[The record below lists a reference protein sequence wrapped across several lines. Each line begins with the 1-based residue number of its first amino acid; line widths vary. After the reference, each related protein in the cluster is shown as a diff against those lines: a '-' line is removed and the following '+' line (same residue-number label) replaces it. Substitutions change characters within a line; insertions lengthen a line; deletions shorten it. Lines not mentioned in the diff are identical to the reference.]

1 MRQKRIGFR
10 FLKRRMLEFAFG
22 SGGALMCGKELKKL
36 AKRRSIITQSR
47 IAAAVFLCSVNV
59 AQFALAQPIA
69 QVRPD
74 AGQLLEQQRDR
85 VPPPAR
91 PDREV
96 MPHEEQPRP
105 AMRGSASLKVTVKQ
119 FHITGNRIY
128 SEAALLPA
136 LKDSLGKELDFEGLT
151 EAANSLRA
159 YYRANG
165 YFLAQAYLPT
175 QEIKDGVVEIAIL
188 EGRLGT
194 IELKPDPAARLRPDF
209 ARGILDQHLKEGDP
223 ITETGLERPLLL
235 LSDLPNVVVS
245 SEIGPSTKA
254 IGAAD
259 LRVNVKES
267 GGLISGYADLDNA
280 GNRFTGE
287 WRTGVN
293 VNVNN
298 LSGYGDQ
305 LSLRATLTNE
315 RMSFVRAAVSAP
327 VGYRGTRVGISFAN
341 FAYSL
346 QKDFAA
352 IGAHGEGSVTSIYGL
367 HPFIRTRNAN
377 LIGQLSYENKM
388 LKDRI
393 DTTNTIED
401 RKIDTVKVGLVG
413 DLRDRLFGGALNSF
427 SATYTEGTLDLNPVA
442 LAAADIGVT
451 GLKTQGKF
459 AKGNFDLR
467 RLQLLTENINL
478 LLALS
483 GQLASRNLASAEK
496 MSLGGA
502 SGVRAYPTGQGIG
515 DQGFLFTT
523 ELRYNVP
530 KFQIWSGDVT
540 VMGFYDAGRVRVSHS
555 PLASSTSPNYVG
567 ISALGVGVSIGKD
580 NDFLLR
586 TTIGWR
592 GENDTP
598 DADVVRREPRVWVQ
612 AIKWF

>member
-1 MRQKRIGFR
+1 
-10 FLKRRMLEFAFG
+10 ML
-22 SGGALMCGKELKKL
+22 
-36 AKRRSIITQSR
+36 
-47 IAAAVFLCSVNV
+47 V
-59 AQFALAQPIA
+59 ALACSLAGTHAAFAQPAPQIA
-69 QVRPD
+69 QLRPD
-74 AGQLLEQQRDR
+74 AGQILEQQRDR

-91 PDREV
+91 PDAEV
-96 MPHEEQPRP
+96 MPREEQPRP
-105 AMRGSASLKVTVKQ
+105 AMRGSASLKVTVTQ
-119 FHITGNRIY
+119 FRISGNRIY
-128 SEAALLPA
+128 SDSELQPA
-136 LKDSLGKELDFEGLT
+136 LKESLGKELDFEGLT
-151 EAANSLRA
+151 EAANSVRA
-159 YYRANG
+159 FYRANG
-165 YFLAQAYLPT
+165 YFLAQAYLPA
-175 QEIKDGVVEIAIL
+175 QQIKDGVVEIAIL

-194 IELKPDPAARLRPDF
+194 IELKPDPASRLRPDF

-267 GGLISGYADLDNA
+267 GRIISGYADLDNA

-293 VNVNN
+293 VNANN

-315 RMSFVRAAVSAP
+315 RMSFVRAAISAP
-327 VGYRGTRVGISFAN
+327 VAYSGTRAGISVAQFD
-341 FAYSL
+341 YSL

-352 IGAHGEGSVTSIYGL
+352 LGAHGSGTVTSLYAL

-377 LIGQLSYENKM
+377 LIGQISYENKL

-393 DTTNTIED
+393 DTTNNIED
-401 RKIDTVKVGLVG
+401 RKINTVKLGLVG

-427 SATYTEGTLDLNPVA
+427 SVSYTEGSLELNPPS
-442 LAAADIGVT
+442 LAAADQGVT

-459 AKGNFDLR
+459 AKANFDVR
-467 RLQLLTENINL
+467 RLQLITENVNL
-478 LLALS
+478 LVALS
-483 GQLASRNLASAEK
+483 GQFADKNLASAEK

-515 DQGFLFTT
+515 DQGFVFTT

-530 KFQIWSGDVT
+530 KFQLWTGDVT
-540 VMGFYDAGRVRVSHS
+540 FIGFYDAGRVKVSTS
-555 PLASSTSPNYVG
+555 PLATSTTPNFVG
-567 ISALGVGVSIGKD
+567 LSALGVGVTVGKD
-580 NDFLLR
+580 NDFLLK
-586 TTIGWR
+586 TTLAWR
-592 GENDTP
+592 GENDVP
-598 DADVVRREPRVWVQ
+598 DADTVRREPRVWVQ

>member
-1 MRQKRIGFR
+1 
-10 FLKRRMLEFAFG
+10 MLEFAFG
-22 SGGALMCGKELKKL
+22 SGGALMCGKKQEQQS
-36 AKRRSIITQSR
+36 AKRRKLRTSSLTLAALAWSIAGPHAAFGQS
-47 IAAAVFLCSVNV
+47 VPQV
-59 AQFALAQPIA
+59 AQL
-69 QVRPD
+69 RPD
-74 AGQLLEQQRDR
+74 AGQILEQQRDR

-96 MPHEEQPRP
+96 MPREEQPRP

-119 FHITGNRIY
+119 FHISGNRIY
-128 SEAALLPA
+128 SEAELQPA
-136 LKDSLGKELDFEGLT
+136 LKDSIGKELDFEGLT
-151 EAANSLRA
+151 EAANSVRA
-159 YYRANG
+159 FYRANG
-165 YFLAQAYLPT
+165 YFLAQAYLPA
-175 QEIKDGVVEIAIL
+175 QQIKDGVVEIAIL

-194 IELKPDPAARLRPDF
+194 VELKPDPASRLRPDF

-245 SEIGPSTKA
+245 SEIGPSTRA

-267 GGLISGYADLDNA
+267 GGIISGYADLDNA

-293 VNVNN
+293 LNANN

-305 LSLRATLTNE
+305 LSMRATLTNE
-315 RMSFVRAAVSAP
+315 RMSFVRAAISAP
-327 VGYRGTRVGISFAN
+327 VAYSGTRAGISVAQFS
-341 FAYSL
+341 YSL
-346 QKDFAA
+346 QKDFSA
-352 IGAHGEGSVTSIYGL
+352 IGAHGEGTVTSFYAL

-377 LIGQLSYENKM
+377 LIGQISYENKM

-393 DTTNTIED
+393 DTTNSIED
-401 RKIDTVKVGLVG
+401 RKINTVKLGLVG
-413 DLRDRLFGGALNSF
+413 DLRDRIFGGALNSF
-427 SATYTEGTLDLNPVA
+427 SVSYTDGTLGLNPIAVA
-442 LAAADIGVT
+442 IADQGVT

-459 AKGNFDLR
+459 SKANFDAR
-467 RLQLLTENINL
+467 RLQLISENINL
-478 LLALS
+478 LVALS
-483 GQLASRNLASAEK
+483 GQFADKNLASAEK

-515 DQGFLFTT
+515 DQGFLFST

-530 KFQIWSGDVT
+530 KFQLWSGDVT
-540 VMGFYDAGRVRVSHS
+540 VMGFYDAGRVKVNTS
-555 PLASSTSPNYVG
+555 PLATSTAPNFIG
-567 ISALGVGVSIGKD
+567 LSALGVGMSVGKD
-580 NDFLLR
+580 NDFLLK
-586 TTIGWR
+586 TTLAWR

-598 DADVVRREPRVWVQ
+598 DADTVRREPRVWVQ